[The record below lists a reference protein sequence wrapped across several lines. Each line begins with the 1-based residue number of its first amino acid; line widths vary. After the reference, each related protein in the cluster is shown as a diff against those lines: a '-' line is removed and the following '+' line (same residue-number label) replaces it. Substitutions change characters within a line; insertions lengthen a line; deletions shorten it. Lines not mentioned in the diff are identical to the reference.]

1 MVETS
6 SKEEG
11 NFNIKIKYVDE
22 GRTGQA
28 QSSQLLHLPV
38 RFQHLPPQAVEFVV
52 CRVKPIDNDTEW
64 NPRVIAIGFC
74 RSIFLKFFNLCVYFL

>member
-1 MVETS
+1 MIETS
-6 SKEEG
+6 SKEE

-22 GRTGQA
+22 GRTSQV
-28 QSSQLLHLPV
+28 QSSQLLHLPA

-64 NPRVIAIGFC
+64 NPRVIVFGFF